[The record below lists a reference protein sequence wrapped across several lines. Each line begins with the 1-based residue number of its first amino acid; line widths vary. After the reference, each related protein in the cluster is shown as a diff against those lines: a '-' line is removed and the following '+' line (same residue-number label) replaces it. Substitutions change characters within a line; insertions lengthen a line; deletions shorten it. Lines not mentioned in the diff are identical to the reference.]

1 MGSNTVAGNHIVIVT
16 SIFHQKTK
24 KKTPSLVDLLHLF
37 SLESTIH
44 QGRSK
49 RGNKSNMNNER
60 LVKSVSSTVGNST
73 GSKARYENR

>member
-1 MGSNTVAGNHIVIVT
+1 MGSNTVAGNHIVTVT
-16 SIFHQKTK
+16 SIFHQKTM

-49 RGNKSNMNNER
+49 RGNKSDMNNER

-73 GSKARYENR
+73 GSKAQYAHR